1 MSNFFNSTE
10 RSSSLSTRGCWFYNL
25 GAEPSFVVFFI
36 KSHQPFEEAA
46 GWTSTSQSCFLSSN
60 LFIELGHLFSHTWAC
75 YIKCMLDSCSPFLNM
90 PKSGKWE
97 KGFAVRVLI
106 LVPTCVFLGDLA
118 DAIRSHTNI
127 TFGLYHSLFEW
138 FNPLYLKD
146 SAKNFSTQDY
156 VKVHAVIEYR

>member
-1 MSNFFNSTE
+1 MLNKDLTCLIPAVFLE
-10 RSSSLSTRGCWFYNL
+10 YAKIKQVREKALL
-25 GAEPSFVVFFI
+25 AECV
-36 KSHQPFEEAA
+36 
-46 GWTSTSQSCFLSSN
+46 
-60 LFIELGHLFSHTWAC
+60 
-75 YIKCMLDSCSPFLNM
+75 
-90 PKSGKWE
+90 
-97 KGFAVRVLI
+97 I